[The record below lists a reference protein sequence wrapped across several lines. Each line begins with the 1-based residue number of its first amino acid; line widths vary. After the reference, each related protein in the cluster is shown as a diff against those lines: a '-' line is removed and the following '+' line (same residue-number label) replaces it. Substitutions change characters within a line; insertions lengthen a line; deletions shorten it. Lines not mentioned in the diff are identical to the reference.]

1 VVRKSRASWRITS
14 LQRRVTQMAAPSAS
28 FTTRRLWPW
37 SITRYGYAWPFAAA
51 RDALM
56 ATGKASR
63 LPGGEYQRAVFTHL
77 WQAQSIAAAGEC
89 GDGARPITSLML
101 VIERTLGPRC
111 ANSRGVRRLAPTI
124 GRIYVCD
131 LTDDR
136 PARALL
142 VGSGVHIH
150 PVSAKRMWAAGGL
163 LCPLRLCLFCR
174 CVERRRRT
182 DKLLECAGIYFRA
195 VLNIDGASHVAVQT

>member
-1 VVRKSRASWRITS
+1 MADNFTATPGHVDGGAECIVHDKAIVALVNNPLWICLAICCRTRRFNGNWQSQQIAWRGVSAHSFHALVASAKHYRC
-14 LQRRVTQMAAPSAS
+14 RRV
-28 FTTRRLWPW
+28 RRRNKADNQ
-37 SITRYGYAWPFAAA
+37 S
-51 RDALM
+51 DA
-56 ATGKASR
+56 G
-63 LPGGEYQRAVFTHL
+63 V
-77 WQAQSIAAAGEC
+77 
-89 GDGARPITSLML
+89 
-101 VIERTLGPRC
+101 ERGLGPRC
-111 ANSRGVRRLAPTI
+111 ANSRGARRLGSTI

-150 PVSAKRMWAAGGL
+150 PVSAKRMWVVGGL
-163 LCPLRLCLFCR
+163 RCPLRFCLVCR

-195 VLNIDGASHVAVQT
+195 VLNIDGAPHVAVQT

>member
-1 VVRKSRASWRITS
+1 MADNFTATPAHADGGAECIVHDKAIVVLVNNPQWICLAICCRP
-14 LQRRVTQMAAPSAS
+14 RRFNGNWQSQQIA
-28 FTTRRLWPW
+28 RR
-37 SITRYGYAWPFAAA
+37 R
-51 RDALM
+51 
-56 ATGKASR
+56 
-63 LPGGEYQRAVFTHL
+63 YQRTVSTHL

-111 ANSRGVRRLAPTI
+111 ANSRGARRLAPTI

-142 VGSGVHIH
+142 VDSGVHIH
-150 PVSAKRMWAAGGL
+150 PVSAKRMRAAGGL

-174 CVERRRRT
+174 CVERRRT